1 MTAMRT
7 AVRTAVRTATR
18 TGFLRRALI
27 ATTIAVLASVPRPG
41 SAQAVRLGVVMD
53 GPRQQLSQAWDEL
66 NPRQVERA
74 FCVVDW
80 SFGVYHISRTAP
92 IQDDTVFRV
101 FRLTAAEVSTATP
114 ISAEFDC
121 PDGVPELHVHTP
133 TTCMGD
139 DASTCQMGGLNAY
152 SCQPSRGD
160 YEKLVRRHEPFGVIQ
175 CDKRAFRFYY
185 PFEYATPDPPT
196 LANNPSS
203 PPASVNGKDG
213 NLTPAMTPG
222 MRSRADSILGPAAGS
237 GARQQQP

>member
-1 MTAMRT
+1 MQAK
-7 AVRTAVRTATR
+7 R
-18 TGFLRRALI
+18 TGLLARAL
-27 ATTIAVLASVPRPG
+27 VLLVFSALSGVTVPRLA

-53 GPRQQLSQAWDEL
+53 LPRQQLALAWDDL
-66 NPRQVERA
+66 NARQVERA

-80 SFGVYHISRTAP
+80 SYGVYHVSRTAP

-101 FRLTAAEVSTATP
+101 FRLQPAEVSSATP

-139 DASTCQMGGLNAY
+139 DASTCQLGGLNAY

-160 YEKLVRRHEPFGVIQ
+160 YEKLVRRRDAFGVIQ

-185 PFEYATPDPPT
+185 PFEYPPPTDAPT
-196 LANNPSS
+196 LANNKN
-203 PPASVNGKDG
+203 AKDG
-213 NLTPAMTPG
+213 NRTPG
-222 MRSRADSILGPAAGS
+222 MRSRPDTVVGGS